1 MPLPESKFIRKP
13 QLEAVLA
20 HLAKRPR
27 DRLLVLLAASLGLR
41 VTEAVGMMA
50 EDFRDAGRG
59 WVWIRSAKKRPKDG
73 RRPLDRLP
81 ITPEVA
87 KEARRFL
94 GDRRRGWVFEGNEN
108 GHLGERQA
116 FHVFSTA
123 CQACGFGH
131 KSFHALRHYRGFT
144 VQDATKD
151 ATITMRMLRH
161 NDLKS
166 TQVYTQR
173 TPDEE
178 QRLAKEI
185 GW

>member
-13 QLEAVLA
+13 QLEAVLS

-41 VTEAVGMMA
+41 VTEVVGMRC
-50 EDFRDAGRG
+50 EDLKDAGRG

-73 RRPLDRLP
+73 RRPLERLP
-81 ITPEVA
+81 IAAEVA
-87 KEARRFL
+87 REARAYM
-94 GDRRRGWVFEGNEN
+94 GTRRQGWLFEGNSG

-116 FHVFSTA
+116 FHLFSTV

-131 KSFHALRHYRGFT
+131 KSFHALRHYRGFK
-144 VQDATKD
+144 VQEARGDL
-151 ATITMRMLRH
+151 TITQRMLRH
-161 NDLKS
+161 NSIKS

-178 QRLAKEI
+178 QRIAKEI